1 MLFNQYLCNVG
12 LLYFKKK
19 EKKKEEE
26 VLISLNL
33 HSLIITVYKSEN
45 WIKNIYHNDDLKNT
59 FEYYLFC
66 WKLKIIKKLLFEF

>member
-1 MLFNQYLCNVG
+1 MLFNQYLFKVG
-12 LLYFKKK
+12 LLYLKKK
-19 EKKKEEE
+19 EE

-66 WKLKIIKKLLFEF
+66 WILKIIKKLLFEF